1 MEPAHAQGVPEI
13 NPRTANNGMPKAHRK
28 SSLLPRVVVFVVGLL
43 LTFYGTV
50 IPLLPFIGA
59 RASGEITVIRRELG
73 DRQDPRPNRYS
84 YSVGYEFPLPD
95 GRIIAGNTKTI
106 GSATSAGMSTG
117 RSGVYYLPALPY
129 VNALEKDATFDFGK
143 IALLAAG
150 ILLCFASSRGR
161 VKS

>member
-13 NPRTANNGMPKAHRK
+13 NVCKANGMPKAHRK
-28 SSLLPRVVVFVVGLL
+28 SPLLPRIVVFVVGLL
-43 LTFYGTV
+43 LTLYATL

-59 RASGEITVIRRELG
+59 RANGEITVIRRELG

-95 GRIIAGNTKTI
+95 GRIIAGNTKII
-106 GSATSAGMSTG
+106 GSATSAGMSKG

-129 VNALEKDATFDFGK
+129 LNALEKDAAFDFGK

>member
-1 MEPAHAQGVPEI
+1 
-13 NPRTANNGMPKAHRK
+13 MPKAHRK
-28 SSLLPRVVVFVVGLL
+28 SPLLPRVVVFAVGLL
-43 LTFYGTV
+43 LTIYGAV

-84 YSVGYEFPLPD
+84 SSVGYEFPLPD
-95 GRIIAGNTKTI
+95 GRIIFGNTKTI
-106 GSATSAGMSTG
+106 GSAMSAGMSKG

-143 IALLAAG
+143 VALLAAG
-150 ILLCFASSRGR
+150 IFLCFASARGR
-161 VKS
+161 IKS